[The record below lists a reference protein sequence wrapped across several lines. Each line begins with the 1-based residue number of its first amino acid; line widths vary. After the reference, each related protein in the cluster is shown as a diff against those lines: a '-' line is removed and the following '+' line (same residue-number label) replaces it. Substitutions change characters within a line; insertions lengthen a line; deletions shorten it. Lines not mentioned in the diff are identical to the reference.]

1 MGLHF
6 IPATD
11 KVFMD
16 QAAEFGKQM
25 GVEIQIERIGQNDVL
40 TARRRRSMKSGP
52 DIIQIQ
58 NNFLLW
64 LTAR

>member
-1 MGLHF
+1 MQLHF

-25 GVEIQIERIGQNDVL
+25 GVEIQVERIGQNDVP
-40 TARRRRSMKSGP
+40 TRAAAAVEMKSGP
-52 DIIQIQ
+52 
-58 NNFLLW
+58 
-64 LTAR
+64 